1 MIQATAEHARTR
13 PAQTL
18 AALIAWIAR
27 LRPGLDDSR
36 RRARDADR
44 AQYRRLLDGDPHL
57 LADVGLARAEV
68 LRALESLRS
77 R

>member
-1 MIQATAEHARTR
+1 MIQATAEHAQTR
-13 PAQTL
+13 PAQAL
-18 AALIAWIAR
+18 AALIARIAR

-36 RRARDADR
+36 RRERHEVL

-57 LADVGLARAEV
+57 LADVGLTRTDV
-68 LRALESLRS
+68 LRAMETLRA

>member
-1 MIQATAEHARTR
+1 MIQAAAEHARTR

-36 RRARDADR
+36 RRERDEIL

-57 LADVGLARAEV
+57 LADVGLTRAEV
-68 LRALESLRS
+68 LRAMESLRS